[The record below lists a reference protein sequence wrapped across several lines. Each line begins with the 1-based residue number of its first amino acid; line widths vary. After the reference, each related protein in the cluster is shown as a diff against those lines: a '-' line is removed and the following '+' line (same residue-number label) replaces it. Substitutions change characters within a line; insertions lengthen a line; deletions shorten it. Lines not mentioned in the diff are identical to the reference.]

1 MEFSREGQHTIRC
14 VITEDEILELGFT
27 IDEIVSNGARTQEFM
42 NQIFDLAE
50 QEFETKFD
58 MGIKTVRADV
68 LPDHTLSL
76 TFSEHP
82 GTDGMMEHIKDI
94 VNGLLSSIPQK
105 KLEEV
110 KGKMNLADMA
120 GFKAKQPVGEP
131 SKETEETT
139 KPNDSD
145 THKPQTPQVPM
156 KIVALFAFDELDTV
170 MRYAKQVKL
179 DNLPFNQL
187 YRFEDAY
194 FLMMDMTNCEESK
207 VRSLSA
213 LTDEYSADVFVGSE
227 KRAYIYEHGKCIL
240 KERAIEQLREV

>member
-1 MEFSREGQHTIRC
+1 MEFSRDGQHTIRC

-50 QEFETKFD
+50 QEFQTKFD
-58 MGIKTVRADV
+58 MGIKTVRADI

-82 GTDGMMEHIKDI
+82 GTEGMMEHIKDI

-120 GFKAKQPVGEP
+120 GLAQKQTPESKQDDAEVI
-131 SKETEETT
+131 SKEKKVIE
-139 KPNDSD
+139 PI
-145 THKPQTPQVPM
+145 
-156 KIVALFAFDELDTV
+156 KIIALFAFEELETV

-179 DNLPFNQL
+179 EKLPFNQL

-194 FLMMDMTNCEESK
+194 FLMMDMTGCQESE

-227 KRAYIYEHGKCIL
+227 KRAFIYEHGKCIL